1 MISRVFFI
9 IIKKSSYTYLRVR
22 PSRGWWWWWWPPT
35 WGCPLPVI
43 SHIGGWVLTLCWGI
57 ETCLDL
63 KDSGVVLEKQESLE
77 DDALFSL
84 ELLNGPIEEIMVTF
98 SGAWLLEH
106 EPSVWKKTTTEKNYN
121 MYTICGIPNE
131 ATLESWI
138 LRHGQNIIILINMNE
153 LLQGGYFL
161 CASLYFFFKKNYGQ
175 NIIIIQRSMWNYWPF
190 YVYILQ
196 R

>member
-1 MISRVFFI
+1 MASN
-9 IIKKSSYTYLRVR
+9 LRMPASCHIAYWR
-22 PSRGWWWWWWPPT
+22 LGSDAMLRHRNMPRSERLRGSAWEA
-35 WGCPLPVI
+35 GIV
-43 SHIGGWVLTLCWGI
+43 GGWCIIFTWTTQWSHWGNNGDVFRGLAARTWAI
-57 ETCLDL
+57 
-63 KDSGVVLEKQESLE
+63 SLE
-77 DDALFSL
+77 
-84 ELLNGPIEEIMVTF
+84 
-98 SGAWLLEH
+98 
-106 EPSVWKKTTTEKNYN
+106 KTTTEKNYN

-175 NIIIIQRSMWNYWPF
+175 NIIIIQRSLWNYWPF